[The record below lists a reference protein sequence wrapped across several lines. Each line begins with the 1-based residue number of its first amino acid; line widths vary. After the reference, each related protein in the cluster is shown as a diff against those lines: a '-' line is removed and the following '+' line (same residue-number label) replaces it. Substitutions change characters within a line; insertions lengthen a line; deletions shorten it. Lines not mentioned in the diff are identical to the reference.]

1 VDHQDAEWAVHRLVM
16 EGLSDLDARS
26 DENWAARVDHL
37 CGVLLRLNPDVG
49 RTLAA
54 VVRANAAIQKLL
66 LDLIACSPDP
76 PSQQA
81 IFDVAAWLLENLY
94 NDEASSRPV
103 LSGVAP
109 QTTQ

>member
-1 VDHQDAEWAVHRLVM
+1 LLNDSIALRWEPNYEGARVLAEF
-16 EGLSDLDARS
+16 S

-37 CGVLLRLNPDVG
+37 CGVLLRLDPDVG

-76 PSQQA
+76 LSRQA

-94 NDEASSRPV
+94 NDEATSRPV
-103 LSGVAP
+103 PTGVAS
-109 QTTQ
+109 QND